1 MNPRRRWALLIG
13 LVVLAGLA
21 VLVAIRSAGP
31 SSRATGTVEVAEPFE
46 TPTMTGP
53 KESTTVPGGEVAEPL
68 GTPTTTGLKE
78 STTVPG
84 GEQPTGTAPA
94 GAPEEVSAETATA
107 PADSTDEPPVLS
119 AEDALA
125 VDVEDDLQALLD
137 SLTTG
142 LDTEAIARLGRS
154 GDLRVAWVI
163 ADLMRFIPPD
173 ASGLRSAFTELTG
186 VDLGS
191 KPWHDATNQLI
202 AWDTPAPPGLARWK
216 GGLYT
221 LIELGWAPFFVDEG
235 SLIDWRHVTWGGVLI
250 DDRPL
255 NSTHLPCPRGCIP
268 ALNDPRLVT
277 VSEGDYY
284 PDEAY
289 VFAVTVNG
297 EAVAF
302 PKNMMEVHEM
312 VNITIGGR
320 RLGIPY
326 CTLCGSAQ
334 AYFTDV
340 VPDSVRDHLG
350 DAGTFELR
358 TSGLLSRSNKMMYEY
373 HTRSMFDTFTG
384 QAVSGPLRE
393 AAVRLPQTTMVTS
406 RWGEWKA
413 ANPQTLIVAED
424 GGIGRSYPEDPLRGR
439 DDHGPIF
446 PIGDWDDRLPV
457 QEKVLGVLIYEGG
470 SPTAVAFPV
479 AEAQATL
486 RRGGTVEHEG
496 IVVTLDGGGLR
507 ALGPDGVETPT
518 HESFWFA
525 WSQFHP
531 GTELWRPIEG

>member
-1 MNPRRRWALLIG
+1 MNPGRRWALLIA
-13 LVVLAGLA
+13 LVALGGVIA
-21 VLVAIRSAGP
+21 LVAIRSAGP
-31 SSRATGTVEVAEPFE
+31 SSRQAEPAE
-46 TPTMTGP
+46 ATT
-53 KESTTVPGGEVAEPL
+53 TTVL
-68 GTPTTTGLKE
+68 
-78 STTVPG
+78 
-84 GEQPTGTAPA
+84 TAPSTA
-94 GAPEEVSAETATA
+94 SGGDQTTEAPAAAPEQVSAETTTP
-107 PADSTDEPPVLS
+107 PAASTDEPPTTT
-119 AEDALA
+119 AEAALE
-125 VDVEDDLQALLD
+125 VDVEADLQAVLD

-142 LDTEAIARLGRS
+142 LDTEAILRLGRS

-163 ADLMRFIPPD
+163 ADLMRFIHPE
-173 ASGLRSAFTELTG
+173 ASGLQYAFTELTG
-186 VDLGS
+186 VELGPN
-191 KPWHDATNQLI
+191 PWRDATNQLI
-202 AWDTPAPPGLARWK
+202 AWDTPAPPGLGTWK

-221 LIELGWAPFFVDEG
+221 LIELGWAPFFADED
-235 SLIDWRHVTWGGVLI
+235 SLIDWRYVTWGGVLI

-255 NSTHLPCPRGCIP
+255 NTTHLPCPRGCIP
-268 ALNDPRLVT
+268 ALNDPLLVPA
-277 VSEGDYY
+277 SEGGYY

-297 EAVAF
+297 ESVAF

-334 AYFTDV
+334 AYFTDE
-340 VPDSVRDHLG
+340 VPDSVRHRLG
-350 DAGTFELR
+350 EAGTFELR

-393 AAVRLPQTTMVTS
+393 AGVRLSQTTVVAS

-413 ANPQTLIVAED
+413 ANPHTLIVAQD
-424 GGIGRSYPEDPLRGR
+424 GGIGRSYPDDPLRGR

-457 QEKVLGVLIYEGG
+457 QEKVLGVLVDGG
-470 SPTAVAFPV
+470 EAPTAVAFPA
-479 AEAQATL
+479 AEALAAL
-486 RRGGTVEHEG
+486 GRGEPVEYGG
-496 IVVTLDGGGLR
+496 IVVALDGGGLR
-507 ALGPDGVETPT
+507 ARGPDGVEIPA

-531 GTELWRPIEG
+531 GTELWTPSEA

>member
-1 MNPRRRWALLIG
+1 MNPKRRWLLLIC
-13 LVVLAGLA
+13 LVVLAGVVA
-21 VLVAIRSAGP
+21 LVAIRSARP
-31 SSRATGTVEVAEPFE
+31 SNRQAEPVE
-46 TPTMTGP
+46 AT
-53 KESTTVPGGEVAEPL
+53 
-68 GTPTTTGLKE
+68 TTTGVTAS
-78 STTVPG
+78 STASG
-84 GEQPTGTAPA
+84 GDPPTDQVAATAPD
-94 GAPEEVSAETATA
+94 EVSASAPEQTPAETTA
-107 PADSTDEPPVLS
+107 PPAASTDERPATTAGP
-119 AEDALA
+119 ALR
-125 VDVEDDLQALLD
+125 VDTEADLQALLD

-142 LDTEAIARLGRS
+142 LDTDAIVRLGRS
-154 GDLRVAWVI
+154 GDVRVAWVL
-163 ADLMRFIPPD
+163 ADLMRFIHPE
-173 ASGLRSAFTELTG
+173 ASGLQFAFTELTG
-186 VDLGS
+186 VDLGPN
-191 KPWHDATNQLI
+191 PWRDATNQLI
-202 AWDTPAPPGLARWK
+202 AWDTPAPPGFAKWK

-221 LIELGWAPFFVDEG
+221 LVELGWAPFFADED

-255 NSTHLPCPRGCIP
+255 NTAHLPCPRGCIP
-268 ALNDPRLVT
+268 ALNDPLLVPA
-277 VSEGDYY
+277 SEGDYY

-302 PKNMMEVHEM
+302 PKNIMEVHEM

-334 AYFTDV
+334 AYFTDT
-340 VPDSVRDHLG
+340 VPDSVRHRLG
-350 DAGTFELR
+350 EADTFELR

-393 AAVRLPQTTMVTS
+393 AGVWLPQTTVVAS

-413 ANPQTLIVAED
+413 ANPHTLIVAGD

-457 QEKVLGVLIYEGG
+457 QEKVLGVLFEVGTEPIV
-470 SPTAVAFPV
+470 VAFPV
-479 AEAQATL
+479 VDAHATL
-486 RRGGTVEHEG
+486 DRGGSVEHSG
-496 IVVTLDGGGLR
+496 IVVTKDGGGLR
-507 ALGPDGVETPT
+507 ALGPDGVEIPA
-518 HESFWFA
+518 HEAFWFA
-525 WSQFHP
+525 WSQFRP
-531 GTELWRPIEG
+531 GTELWKPPGG

>member
-1 MNPRRRWALLIG
+1 MNPGRRRALLIG

-31 SSRATGTVEVAEPFE
+31 SSRQTESVQATTTTRL
-46 TPTMTGP
+46 TPS
-53 KESTTVPGGEVAEPL
+53 STTSGGD
-68 GTPTTTGLKE
+68 
-78 STTVPG
+78 
-84 GEQPTGTAPA
+84 QPTDKAPETAP
-94 GAPEEVSAETATA
+94 EQVSAETTPPAASADETPSTTA
-107 PADSTDEPPVLS
+107 GAAME
-119 AEDALA
+119 
-125 VDVEDDLQALLD
+125 VDIEADLQAVLD

-142 LDTEAIARLGRS
+142 LDTDAILRLGRS

-163 ADLMRFIPPD
+163 ADLMRFIHPE
-173 ASGLRSAFTELTG
+173 ASGLQYAFTELTG
-186 VDLGS
+186 VELGPN
-191 KPWHDATNQLI
+191 PWRDATNQLI
-202 AWDTPAPPGLARWK
+202 AWDTPAPPGFGTWK

-221 LIELGWAPFFVDEG
+221 LVELGWAPFFADED

-255 NSTHLPCPRGCIP
+255 NTTHLPCPRGCIP
-268 ALNDPRLVT
+268 ALNDPLLVPA
-277 VSEGDYY
+277 SEGDYY

-302 PKNMMEVHEM
+302 PKNIMEVHEM

-334 AYFTDV
+334 AYFTDM
-340 VPDSVRDHLG
+340 VPDSVRNRLG
-350 DAGTFELR
+350 EAETFELR

-393 AAVRLPQTTMVTS
+393 AGVRLPQTTVVAS

-413 ANPQTLIVAED
+413 ANPHTLIVAED
-424 GGIGRSYPEDPLRGR
+424 GGLGRSYPDDPLRGR

-457 QEKVLGVLIYEGG
+457 QEKVLGVLVEVGTEPIV
-470 SPTAVAFPV
+470 VAFPV
-479 AEAQATL
+479 VDAHATL
-486 RRGGTVEHEG
+486 DRGESVEYSG
-496 IVVTLDGGGLR
+496 IVVTKDGGGLR
-507 ALGPDGVETPT
+507 ALGSDGVEIPA

-531 GTELWRPIEG
+531 GTELWTPSEA

>member
-1 MNPRRRWALLIG
+1 MNPGHRLALLIG
-13 LVVLAGLA
+13 LVLLAGLA
-21 VLVAIRSAGP
+21 ALVAIRSAGP
-31 SSRATGTVEVAEPFE
+31 SGPGTATVEVAEPLE
-46 TPTMTGP
+46 TT
-53 KESTTVPGGEVAEPL
+53 
-68 GTPTTTGLKE
+68 TTTGLKE
-78 STTVPG
+78 PSSSVPADDRK
-84 GEQPTGTAPA
+84 EPSSSVPADERPAGTAPVA
-94 GAPEEVSAETATA
+94 APEDTSAETATA
-107 PADSTDEPPVLS
+107 PADSTEDPQVTP
-119 AEDALA
+119 AEDPLA
-125 VDVEDDLQALLD
+125 TDIEADLQVLLD

-154 GDLRVAWVI
+154 GDRRVAWII

-173 ASGLRSAFTELTG
+173 SSGLRFAFTELTG
-186 VDLGS
+186 VDLGANA
-191 KPWHDATNQLI
+191 WRDATNQLI
-202 AWDTPAPPGLARWK
+202 TWDTPAPPGLARWK

-221 LIELGWAPFFVDEG
+221 LVELGWAPFFADED

-268 ALNDPRLVT
+268 ALNDPSLVPA
-277 VSEGDYY
+277 SEGDYY
-284 PDEAY
+284 PDDAY
-289 VFAVTVNG
+289 VFAVSVNG

-312 VNITIGGR
+312 VNITVGGR

-340 VPDSVRDHLG
+340 VPDSVRDRLG

-358 TSGLLSRSNKMMYEY
+358 TSGLLTRSNKMMYEY

-384 QAVSGPLRE
+384 RAVSGPLRE
-393 AAVRLPQTTMVTS
+393 AGVRLPQTTMVTS
-406 RWGEWKA
+406 RWGEWRA
-413 ANPQTLIVAED
+413 ANPHTLIVAED
-424 GGIGRSYPEDPLRGR
+424 GGLGRSYPEDPLRGR
-439 DDHGPIF
+439 DDDGPIF

-457 QEKVLGVLIYEGG
+457 QEKVLGVLVDGG
-470 SPTAVAFPV
+470 AAPTAVAFPV
-479 AEAQATL
+479 ADAQATL
-486 RRGGTVEHEG
+486 RRGGAVEHEG

-507 ALGPDGVETPT
+507 ALGPDGAEIPA
-518 HESFWFA
+518 HEAFWFA

-531 GTELWRPIEG
+531 GTDLWKPADG

>member
-1 MNPRRRWALLIG
+1 MNPGRRWALLIG
-13 LVVLAGLA
+13 LVALVGVVA
-21 VLVAIRSAGP
+21 LVAIRSGGP
-31 SSRATGTVEVAEPFE
+31 SSRQAEPVE
-46 TPTMTGP
+46 TT
-53 KESTTVPGGEVAEPL
+53 
-68 GTPTTTGLKE
+68 TTTGLTAP
-78 STTVPG
+78 STTSG
-84 GEQPTGTAPA
+84 RDQPTDQAPATAP
-94 GAPEEVSAETATA
+94 EQVSAETTTPAGSADEVPAT
-107 PADSTDEPPVLS
+107 T
-119 AEDALA
+119 AEAALE
-125 VDVEDDLQALLD
+125 VDTEADLQAVLD

-142 LDTEAIARLGRS
+142 LDTEAILRLGRS

-163 ADLMRFIPPD
+163 ADLMRFIPPE
-173 ASGLRSAFTELTG
+173 ASGLQYAFTELTG
-186 VDLGS
+186 VELGPN
-191 KPWHDATNQLI
+191 PWRDATNQLI
-202 AWDTPAPPGLARWK
+202 AWDTPAPPGLGTWK

-221 LIELGWAPFFVDEG
+221 LIELGWAPFFADEN

-255 NSTHLPCPRGCIP
+255 NTTHLPCPRGCIP
-268 ALNDPRLVT
+268 ALNDPLLVPA
-277 VSEGDYY
+277 SEGDYY

-302 PKNMMEVHEM
+302 PKNIMEVHEM

-334 AYFTDV
+334 AYFTDMA
-340 VPDSVRDHLG
+340 PDSVRHRLG
-350 DAGTFELR
+350 EAGTFELR

-393 AAVRLPQTTMVTS
+393 AGVRLPQTTVVAS

-413 ANPQTLIVAED
+413 ANPHTLIVAQD
-424 GGIGRSYPEDPLRGR
+424 GGIGRSYPDDPLRGR

-457 QEKVLGVLIYEGG
+457 QEKVLGVLVDGG
-470 SPTAVAFPV
+470 EAPTAVAFPV
-479 AEAQATL
+479 AEALATL
-486 RRGGTVEHEG
+486 RRGEPVEYGEVF
-496 IVVTLDGGGLR
+496 VVLDGGGLR
-507 ALGPDGVETPT
+507 ARGPDGAEIPA

-531 GTELWRPIEG
+531 GTDLWAPSAA

>member
-1 MNPRRRWALLIG
+1 MNPGRRWALLIG
-13 LVVLAGLA
+13 LVALVGVAA
-21 VLVAIRSAGP
+21 LVAIRSAGP
-31 SSRATGTVEVAEPFE
+31 S
-46 TPTMTGP
+46 
-53 KESTTVPGGEVAEPL
+53 GGDL
-68 GTPTTTGLKE
+68 GTLEVEDPIEVTTTTGPTAP
-78 STTVPG
+78 STVASGDQTTVD
-84 GEQPTGTAPA
+84 APA
-94 GAPEEVSAETATA
+94 VAPEEVSAETTTA
-107 PADSTDEPPVLS
+107 PADPTDETPVTP

-125 VDVEDDLQALLD
+125 ADVAADLQVLLD

-142 LDTEAIARLGRS
+142 LDTEAIVRLGRS

-163 ADLMRFIPPD
+163 ADLMRFIPSD
-173 ASGLRSAFTELTG
+173 ASGLRFAFTELTG

-191 KPWHDATNQLI
+191 NPWRDATNQLI
-202 AWDTPAPPGLARWK
+202 AWDTPAPPGLGAWK

-221 LIELGWAPFFVDEG
+221 LVELGWAPFFADED

-268 ALNDPRLVT
+268 ALNDPLLVAA
-277 VSEGDYY
+277 SEGDYY
-284 PDEAY
+284 PDDAY

-340 VPDSVRDHLG
+340 VPDSVRHRLADEE
-350 DAGTFELR
+350 TFELR
-358 TSGLLSRSNKMMYEY
+358 TSGLLSRSNKMMYEF

-393 AAVRLPQTTMVTS
+393 AGVWLPQTTVVAS
-406 RWGEWKA
+406 PWGEWKA
-413 ANPQTLIVAED
+413 ANPHTLIVAED
-424 GGIGRSYPEDPLRGR
+424 GGLGRSYPENPLRGR
-439 DDHGPIF
+439 DDDGPIF

-457 QEKVLGVLIYEGG
+457 QEKVLGVLVGVGTEQI
-470 SPTAVAFPV
+470 AVAFPV
-479 AEAQATL
+479 VGAHATL
-486 RRGGTVEHEG
+486 DRGGSVEHSG
-496 IVVTLDGGGLR
+496 IVVTKDGGGLR
-507 ALGPDGVETPT
+507 ALGPDGVETPA

-531 GTELWRPIEG
+531 GTELWTPSEG